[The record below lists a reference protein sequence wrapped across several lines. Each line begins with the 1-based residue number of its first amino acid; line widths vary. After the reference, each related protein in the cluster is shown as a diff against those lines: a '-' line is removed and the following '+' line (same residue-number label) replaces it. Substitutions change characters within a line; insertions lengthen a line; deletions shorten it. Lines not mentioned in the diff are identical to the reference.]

1 MAMSEMNQAEEKLKQ
16 ENNNK
21 ENQEGQS
28 RQEHESVEAAEES
41 QEVSEETTENESEIQ
56 EEEISEENVESLSFE
71 RLKNLFTSKS
81 EKIKKLEE
89 QLEEL
94 KDSNLRK
101 AAELQNVRKRMQRE
115 RSQLYETAKIN
126 ALEDFLPINDDLQ
139 RTLNAAEGL
148 EIDDKFLDGVK
159 MVAQK
164 FDEVLKKL
172 GVERIDQTMVPF
184 DVDLHDAMMSQ
195 PAQDGD
201 VESDMVLQ
209 VIENGYK
216 MGDRTIRHAKVI
228 VSE

>member
-1 MAMSEMNQAEEKLKQ
+1 MSKKDKKEKQ
-16 ENNNK
+16 
-21 ENQEGQS
+21 
-28 RQEHESVEAAEES
+28 
-41 QEVSEETTENESEIQ
+41 Q
-56 EEEISEENVESLSFE
+56 EEEKQQEAAVAAEGQQQESANQGNGTEEQFDVPEAEEVEQMEADEIVELLE
-71 RLKNLFTSKS
+71 GK
-81 EKIKKLEE
+81 EKKIEELEQ

-101 AAELQNVRKRMQRE
+101 AAELQNVQKRFKRDRNQV
-115 RSQLYETAKIN
+115 YEQARIS

-139 RTLNAAEGL
+139 RTLKASEGL

-164 FDEVLKKL
+164 FEEVLNKL

-184 DVDLHDAMMSQ
+184 DVDLHDAMMKQ
-195 PAQDGD
+195 PAPSDD
-201 VESDMVLQ
+201 VGSNMVLQ

-216 MGDRTIRHAKVI
+216 IGEKTIRHAKVI